1 MKNPYSET
9 RFKKLKR
16 NSKLRYGK
24 AVILAFPAYLLW
36 QFSRLIP
43 EQIGWRLRKRF
54 SFLFLP
60 FQYLKDFFMFWLT
73 TRAWRHLLYAVP
85 LIVVLAWIFS
95 TMFLANSM
103 SDEEL
108 YKTYRK
114 TLMNSVQGGDFKKAD
129 FMTGKLM
136 AVNAYQGDEN
146 TLYAAMIA
154 AHEAGNVPRSEVLR
168 KRLTSELNSPRAHMW
183 SASRYMTAQA
193 KAQGLVPKAIEHM
206 QKAIELSDDAE
217 AVKRMKM
224 QLMNVYYQEGRH
236 LQAIQILDELG
247 VADYRMGVLRGSLFL
262 AKGEKDK
269 ANKAVMET
277 LRSLDAEG
285 ASKDDHLKVRLDAL
299 TILSDA
305 GGEVK
310 FIKDQLAELIS
321 LLENMLVLN
330 PEDEKL
336 KPLLVQSYMVLGRLV
351 FQDQNIANKRKALVY
366 FDKAIAAG
374 DVVPPRL
381 GALFLYASNL
391 ESTGGLTEPQIRE
404 SLIRGEGVA
413 AGHLL
418 LGIDAWKR
426 DRMDKA
432 DFHFQMAHAHEPRS
446 LRVLEYVALNM
457 AKRSDS
463 LASGTFIMSLQSEPL
478 WRRAL
483 KLLQR
488 NAKLD
493 NEPLGDNLKFQC
505 LILAEREHWHEI
517 EGILEPHI
525 NEISGIKRMEFLKI
539 LIRASNESG
548 NVNKARKYTQILR
561 TEMED
566 LEL

>member
-1 MKNPYSET
+1 MKNPYSQT

-16 NSKLRYGK
+16 KSNLRYRM
-24 AVILAFPAYLLW
+24 AVIMALPEYLLW

-43 EQIGWRLRKRF
+43 DELGRRLRRQF
-54 SFLFLP
+54 GFLFLP
-60 FQYLKDFFMFWLT
+60 YQYLKDFFMFWLT
-73 TRAWRHLLYAVP
+73 TRAWRHLMFAAP
-85 LIVVLAWIFS
+85 LIVILAWISS
-95 TMFLANSM
+95 TLFLAESR
-103 SDEEL
+103 SGEEL

-114 TLMNSVQGGDFKKAD
+114 TLMNSVQAGDYKKAD
-129 FMTGKLM
+129 FMTGKLI
-136 AVNAYQGDEN
+136 AVNAYQRDET

-154 AHEAGNVPRSEVLR
+154 SHEAGNIPRSEVLR
-168 KRLTSELNSPRAHMW
+168 KKLTTELGSPRAHMW

-193 KAQGLVPKAIEHM
+193 KAQGLVPKAIGHM

-247 VADYRMGVLRGSLFL
+247 VVDYRMGVLRGSLFL

-269 ANKAVMET
+269 ANKAAMET
-277 LRSLDAEG
+277 LRSLDADG
-285 ASKDDHLKVRLDAL
+285 AAKDDHLKVRLDGL

-305 GGEVK
+305 GGDVK
-310 FIKDQLAELIS
+310 FIKEELAELIS
-321 LLENMLVLN
+321 LLESMLVLN
-330 PEDEKL
+330 PEDQQL

-351 FQDQNIANKRKALVY
+351 FQDQNIANRRKALAH
-366 FDKAIAAG
+366 FDKAISAG

-381 GALFLYASNL
+381 GALILYASNL

-404 SLIRGEGVA
+404 SLILGEGVG
-413 AGHLL
+413 AGHIL
-418 LGIDAWKR
+418 LGLDAWKR

-432 DFHFQMAHAHEPRS
+432 DFHFKMAHAHEPRS
-446 LRVLEYVALNM
+446 LRVLEYVAFNI
-457 AKRSDS
+457 AKRSDNM
-463 LASGTFIMSLQSEPL
+463 ASGAFIMSLQAEPL

-493 NEPLGDNLKFQC
+493 DEPLGDNLKFQC

-517 EGILEPHI
+517 EEILEPHI
-525 NEISGIKRMEFLKI
+525 DEISGFKRMEFLRI
-539 LIRASNESG
+539 LIRASNETG

-561 TEMED
+561 AEMEE